1 MAIFPYSVIISSRH
15 ASISSSETNSS
26 SLSND
31 IFFSLRSL
39 KYFSSDVAS
48 TLALLSLV
56 MQEIIYAFSC
66 RNLKKYIFKEGIFS
80 NKAFN
85 IGISILLIIEAL
97 IFLTPIGNIIN
108 VVVVDIK
115 AILLVILFNLLAFI
129 IYEIS
134 KVKVA
139 KIFKD

>member
-1 MAIFPYSVIISSRH
+1 MFTKFLWGEIIIS
-15 ASISSSETNSS
+15 AIIETTFV
-26 SLSND
+26 LVTYF
-31 IFFSLRSL
+31 IGL
-39 KYFSSDVAS
+39 KYFSNDVAS

-56 MQEIIYAFSC
+56 MQEIIYAFSW
-66 RNLKKYIFKEGIFS
+66 RNLKKYAFKEGIFS

-97 IFLTPIGNIIN
+97 VFLTPIGNIIN
-108 VVVVDIK
+108 IVVVD
-115 AILLVILFNLLAFI
+115 LFNLFAFI

-134 KVKVA
+134 KVRVA

>member
-1 MAIFPYSVIISSRH
+1 
-15 ASISSSETNSS
+15 
-26 SLSND
+26 
-31 IFFSLRSL
+31 
-39 KYFSSDVAS
+39 
-48 TLALLSLV
+48 